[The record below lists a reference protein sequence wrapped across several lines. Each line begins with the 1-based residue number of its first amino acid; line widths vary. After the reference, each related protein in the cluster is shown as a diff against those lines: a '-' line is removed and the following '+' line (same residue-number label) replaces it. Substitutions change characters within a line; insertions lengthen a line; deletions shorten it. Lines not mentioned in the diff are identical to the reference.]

1 MNNLNTIQV
10 ADILGINVS
19 TLKRWSDAGKID
31 CEKTA
36 GGHRKFTVQ
45 HVRDYF
51 QKYGSVSTTLE
62 SSFPDLSLIHI

>member
-45 HVRDYF
+45 NVRDYF
-51 QKYGSVSTTLE
+51 QKSVSYTHLRAHET
-62 SSFPDLSLIHI
+62 